1 MHKPEQNV
9 APNSCAGDLGA
20 AHIDHKHQETNNV
33 LRDSASLQ
41 DTTPNSVQVGW
52 STLGHIHVLT

>member
-9 APNSCAGDLGA
+9 APNSCGDLGA
-20 AHIDHKHQETNNV
+20 AHIDHKHQETNNF

-41 DTTPNSVQVGW
+41 DNTPNSVQVGG